1 MNISESL
8 KSLTKFEK
16 CLWLVSVSV
25 IAVSFFISGSGDV
38 LSLIASVIGVSSL
51 IFLARGFA
59 FGNVL
64 MIVFSILYGIISFT
78 FDYYGEMITYL
89 GMTMPMAVVSLISW
103 LRHPYKKTAEVAV
116 SKLTR
121 GKLVFTIISSL
132 AVTVAFYFILMAFGT
147 ANLLP
152 STVSVFTSF
161 AAATL
166 TAFRCPY
173 FAVLYA
179 ANDIVLIVLWVLASI
194 EDISYLPMIICF
206 IMFFINDS
214 YGFIC
219 WRRMEKRQAKTN

>member
-1 MNISESL
+1 MNILTAL
-8 KSLTKFEK
+8 KNLTKFEK
-16 CLWLVSVSV
+16 GLWLVSVSV
-25 IAVSFFISGSGDV
+25 ITASFFISGSGDT
-38 LSLIASVIGVSSL
+38 LSLIASLVGVSSL

-64 MIVFSILYGIISFT
+64 MIIFSILYGIISFT
-78 FDYYGEMITYL
+78 FDYYGEVITYL
-89 GMTMPMAVVSLISW
+89 CMTMPMAVVSLISW
-103 LRHPYKKTAEVAV
+103 LRHPYKKSAEVEV

-121 GKLVFTIISSL
+121 GKIFFTLVSSTV
-132 AVTVAFYFILMAFGT
+132 VTVAFYFILKALNT

-161 AAATL
+161 AAAAL

-173 FAVLYA
+173 FALLYA
-179 ANDIVLIVLWVLASI
+179 ANDLVLIILWVLASI

-206 IMFFINDS
+206 LMFFINDS

-219 WRRMEKRQAKTN
+219 WRRMEKRQSK

>member
-132 AVTVAFYFILMAFGT
+132 AVTVAFYFILKAFGT

-179 ANDIVLIVLWVLASI
+179 ANDIVLIALWVLASI

>member
-116 SKLTR
+116 SKLTT
-121 GKLVFTIISSL
+121 GKLIFTILFKTFACLRRSQ
-132 AVTVAFYFILMAFGT
+132 TVF
-147 ANLLP
+147 
-152 STVSVFTSF
+152 
-161 AAATL
+161 
-166 TAFRCPY
+166 
-173 FAVLYA
+173 
-179 ANDIVLIVLWVLASI
+179 
-194 EDISYLPMIICF
+194 
-206 IMFFINDS
+206 
-214 YGFIC
+214 
-219 WRRMEKRQAKTN
+219 

>member
-1 MNISESL
+1 MNIAESL

-16 CLWLVSVSV
+16 CLWFASVSV
-25 IAVSFFISGSGDV
+25 ITFSFIISGSGDA
-38 LSLIASVIGVSSL
+38 LSLIASLVGVTSL

-59 FGNVL
+59 FGNIL
-64 MIVFSILYGIISFT
+64 MIIFSILYGIISYT

-121 GKLVFTIISSL
+121 GKLIFTAVSSV
-132 AVTVAFYFILMAFGT
+132 AVTVGFYFILKAFGT

-179 ANDIVLIVLWVLASI
+179 ANDLVLIILWVLASI
-194 EDISYLPMIICF
+194 EDISYLPMTVCF
-206 IMFFINDS
+206 SMFFINDY

-219 WRRMEKRQAKTN
+219 WKRMEKRQAKTN

>member
-121 GKLVFTIISSL
+121 GKLIFTIISSL

-166 TAFRCPY
+166 TAFRCPF

-179 ANDIVLIVLWVLASI
+179 ANDLVLIILWVLASI

-219 WRRMEKRQAKTN
+219 WRRMEKRQSE

>member
-25 IAVSFFISGSGDV
+25 IAVSFFISGSGDA
-38 LSLIASVIGVSSL
+38 LSLIASLVGVSSL

-64 MIVFSILYGIISFT
+64 MIIFSILYGIISFT

-116 SKLTR
+116 SKLTT
-121 GKLVFTIISSL
+121 GKLIFTILSSL
-132 AVTVAFYFILMAFGT
+132 AVTVAFYFILKAFGT

-179 ANDIVLIVLWVLASI
+179 ANDLVLIVLWVLASI
-194 EDISYLPMIICF
+194 EDISYLPMTICF

-214 YGFIC
+214 YGFVC
-219 WRRMEKRQAKTN
+219 WRRMEKRQTE

>member
-38 LSLIASVIGVSSL
+38 LSLTASVIGVSSL

-116 SKLTR
+116 SKLTL
-121 GKLVFTIISSL
+121 GKLIFTILSSL
-132 AVTVAFYFILMAFGT
+132 AVTVAFYFILKAFGT

-219 WRRMEKRQAKTN
+219 WRRMEKRQTE

>member
-38 LSLIASVIGVSSL
+38 LSLTASVIGVSSL

-64 MIVFSILYGIISFT
+64 MIIFSILYGIISFT

-116 SKLTR
+116 SKLTL
-121 GKLVFTIISSL
+121 GKLIFTILSSL
-132 AVTVAFYFILMAFGT
+132 AVTVAFYFILKAFGT

-219 WRRMEKRQAKTN
+219 WRRMEKRQTE

>member
-1 MNISESL
+1 MNIAESL

-16 CLWLVSVSV
+16 CLWLISVST
-25 IAVSFFISGSGDV
+25 ITGSFFISGSDDI
-38 LSLIASVIGVSSL
+38 LSLIASLIGVTSL

-64 MIVFSILYGIISFT
+64 MIIFSILYGIISYT
-78 FDYYGEMITYL
+78 FDYYGEMITYV
-89 GMTMPMAVVSLISW
+89 GMTLPMAVISLISW
-103 LRHPYKKTAEVAV
+103 LRHPYKKTAEVEF

-121 GKLVFTIISSL
+121 GKIIFSSVSSIL
-132 AVTVAFYFILMAFGT
+132 VTVIFYFILKAFGT

-152 STVSVFTSF
+152 STFSVLTSF
-161 AAATL
+161 VAATL

-173 FAVLYA
+173 FAVMYA
-179 ANDIVLIVLWVLASI
+179 ANDIVLIVLWILASI

-206 IMFFINDS
+206 VMFFINDS

-219 WRRMEKRQAKTN
+219 WKRMESRQSKNE

>member
-1 MNISESL
+1 
-8 KSLTKFEK
+8 
-16 CLWLVSVSV
+16 
-25 IAVSFFISGSGDV
+25 
-38 LSLIASVIGVSSL
+38 
-51 IFLARGFA
+51 
-59 FGNVL
+59 
-64 MIVFSILYGIISFT
+64 
-78 FDYYGEMITYL
+78 MITYL

-121 GKLVFTIISSL
+121 GKLIFTAVSSV
-132 AVTVAFYFILMAFGT
+132 AVTVGFYFILKAFGT

-152 STVSVFTSF
+152 STVSVLTSF

-179 ANDIVLIVLWVLASI
+179 ANDLVLIILWILASI

-206 IMFFINDS
+206 VMFFINDS

-219 WRRMEKRQAKTN
+219 WRRMEKRQAE

>member
-1 MNISESL
+1 
-8 KSLTKFEK
+8 
-16 CLWLVSVSV
+16 
-25 IAVSFFISGSGDV
+25 
-38 LSLIASVIGVSSL
+38 
-51 IFLARGFA
+51 
-59 FGNVL
+59 
-64 MIVFSILYGIISFT
+64 
-78 FDYYGEMITYL
+78 MITYL

-121 GKLVFTIISSL
+121 GKLIFTAVSSV
-132 AVTVAFYFILMAFGT
+132 AVTVGFYFILKAFGT

-152 STVSVFTSF
+152 STVSVLTSF

-179 ANDIVLIVLWVLASI
+179 ANDLVLIILWILASI
-194 EDISYLPMIICF
+194 EDISYLPMTVCF
-206 IMFFINDS
+206 FMFFINDF

-219 WRRMEKRQAKTN
+219 WRRMEKRQAE

>member
-38 LSLIASVIGVSSL
+38 LSLTASVIGVSSL

-132 AVTVAFYFILMAFGT
+132 AVTVAFYFILKAFGT

-179 ANDIVLIVLWVLASI
+179 ANDIVLIALWVLASI

>member
-103 LRHPYKKTAEVAV
+103 LRHPYKKTTEVAV

-132 AVTVAFYFILMAFGT
+132 AVTVAFYFILKAFGT

-152 STVSVFTSF
+152 STFSVFTSF

-179 ANDIVLIVLWVLASI
+179 ANDIVLIALWVLASI